1 VATLRYDVDVDDRR
15 AEARI
20 GAFALNMRRQIT
32 DAVRNLPDIE
42 IDTNST
48 QVQRDLAEVRR
59 ELVALGEKRVG
70 IDITAEAANAKLDEL
85 KARLQALQHTGDI
98 QVDADV
104 ESALRDLGIVDA
116 AAEELDHKKVT
127 VKVDVDKSFSD
138 TLIKIAQLG
147 RALGM
152 IALPVAALNIIPQ
165 AAAIATSIADLA
177 GVAGLL
183 PAVMLAGGAAFATA
197 KIGLSGFGQALKDI
211 GDPKK
216 FSADLQTLAPAARAV
231 ALEVRDLGPAWKSVQ
246 LDVQQRL
253 FAGLR
258 DEIKGLAA
266 AELPNLKS
274 GLGGIATELN
284 LSARGFLDWLK
295 SAEQTRDIRTI
306 FDATKTS
313 VANLNPVVTN
323 LSAAFLDVGVVGSRF
338 LPQLANG
345 IDTASAK
352 FRVFIENA
360 RETGQLQQWIQTGIE
375 KFDQLGR
382 VVVNIGGSLSA
393 FFSAAGKGGR
403 DFLDTAE
410 LITGELNKFLHTD
423 TAQMGIIAVFG
434 QMNAAVDNLLP
445 GLRVLAA
452 AIANALREAANTN
465 GLSQMG
471 QAITDILRAVA
482 PLLPA
487 LGQLAGQTLHGL
499 AMEAQVAAAV
509 MAPIVQV
516 LIGILNAAGPVG
528 PAVLGMVLAF
538 RLLSPINALVTSVG
552 ASVAGLATRMGAGE
566 AATSRISAAFS
577 KVGTAIP
584 LLGAAIIG
592 LGILYDALRDKT
604 QETAT
609 AVLKGSQ
616 DFAQAVNQ
624 MAASAKAAQDAVA
637 AETATVGRVA
647 VSHKEAADATR
658 NLKTETQLHQEAVA
672 KLVGE
677 MQRQVDGMQGVEKAQ
692 GQVKIAQVLW
702 NDAVFQFGPASAE
715 AANAAANLQ
724 GATATL
730 EAEQKRAADAA
741 KSLADRITEASQAA
755 SAAANAD
762 VAYQQAVLNVA
773 SANENAAKVAAN
785 RASTER
791 DLTAANLQV
800 MQANL
805 QAADA
810 ARRKAEADATAAGA
824 SNVAQIGAQAYK
836 EELIRLADQATGKT
850 RQALLDMA
858 NGTDTAGRAANT
870 AEIAARAQ
878 KDELGRLADMSNG
891 PLRAAIAGSIAN
903 FNNLGGAHASAE
915 AKAAAQKAELL
926 RLADM
931 ASGPVR
937 QSLLDMANQ
946 VKSLPNG
953 SFTVTA
959 TGVSAYKFTST
970 GEVLGSGNT
979 GLARGGVWGGPG
991 SHRYM
996 ADSGVMPGNTP
1007 GRDVHHFFSPTAGGL
1022 HLSGGE
1028 AVMRPEWTA
1037 AISGIYGRKYI
1048 SEANSAA
1055 RRGGVRG
1062 VMSFLTST
1070 APNAAGGQAPK
1081 GRTRKFAD
1089 GGIIG
1094 DQHLALGGWINAGKP
1109 FNQLVP
1115 EVFRTDAAE
1124 VRRVL
1129 IGEVQAKLRAHE
1141 AAAKAAIA
1149 RAAAAAAAALGGGG
1163 GAAVAGGPVW
1173 DVIQRTAAQFGWG
1186 GGAEYAALQWII
1198 MHESGGRPNA
1208 QNPTSTAYGLFQFL
1222 NGTWASTGI
1231 AKTSDP
1237 ALQALAGMR
1246 YIASRYHDPIG
1257 AQRFWQAHGWY
1268 NQGGVLPMT
1277 LADSGAMLPHG
1288 TAAVNLSGKMEQ
1300 VLSPQAT
1307 HAYNSSDGSSA
1318 VVAEL
1323 TALRGEVRSLQ
1334 AGFAGD
1340 GDTFNIYADNAQEG
1354 AHASRMLLRSLR

>member
-20 GAFALNMRRQIT
+20 GAFALNMRRTIT

-42 IDTNST
+42 LDTNST

-59 ELVALGEKRVG
+59 ELVELGNKRVG
-70 IDITAEAANAKLDEL
+70 IDISAAAAQAKMDEL
-85 KARLQALQHTGDI
+85 KARLQALQNTGDI
-98 QVDADV
+98 QIDADV
-104 ESALRDLGIVDA
+104 TAALRDLGIVDA
-116 AAEELDHKKVT
+116 AVDHLDGRKAT

-138 TLIKIAQLG
+138 TLIKVAQLG
-147 RALGM
+147 RALGT

-165 AAAIATSIADLA
+165 AAAIASSIADLS
-177 GVAGLL
+177 GVAGLV
-183 PAVMLAGGAAFATA
+183 PAILLAGGAAA
-197 KIGLSGFGQALKDI
+197 G
-211 GDPKK
+211 
-216 FSADLQTLAPAARAV
+216 TLAVGFSHVTDALGPTGTPAQLKKVNEALALLPPNARDTVNAV
-231 ALEVRDLGPAWKSVQ
+231 RELGPAWTSIR
-246 LDVQQRL
+246 LDVQTRL
-253 FAGLR
+253 FAGMR
-258 DEIKGLAA
+258 DEIRGLGA

-295 SAEQTRDIRTI
+295 SAEQTRDIHTI
-306 FDATKTS
+306 FDATKAS

-323 LSAAFLDVGVVGSRF
+323 LSAAFLDVGTVGSRF

-382 VVVNIGGSLSA
+382 VVGNIGGSLAA

-410 LITGELNKFLHTD
+410 LITAEINKFLHTD

-445 GLRVLAA
+445 GLRVLAT

-465 GLSQMG
+465 GLSQLG
-471 QAITDILRAVA
+471 QAVTDILKAVS

-499 AMEAQVAAAV
+499 ASEAQVAAAV
-509 MAPIVQV
+509 LAPIVQV

-538 RLLSPINALVTSVG
+538 RLLSPINALVTGVG
-552 ASVAGLATRMGAGE
+552 ASIAGLATRMGAGE

-616 DFAQAVNQ
+616 DFAQAVNE
-624 MAASAKAAQDAVA
+624 MAKSAKAAQDAVA

-658 NLKTETQLHQEAVA
+658 NLKTETELHQEAVA

-677 MQRQVDGMQGVEKAQ
+677 MQRQVDGMQGVERAQ

-702 NDAVFQFGPASAE
+702 NDAVAQFGPTSAE

-724 GATATL
+724 GATANL

-741 KSLADRITEASQAA
+741 KSLADQITEASKAA

-773 SANENAAKVAAN
+773 SANENAAKVAGN
-785 RASTER
+785 RSSSER
-791 DLTAANLQV
+791 DLAAANLQV
-800 MQANL
+800 MSANL

-810 ARRKAEADATAAGA
+810 ARRKAEADATASGA

-836 EELIRLADQATGKT
+836 EELIRLADQASGPT
-850 RQALLDMA
+850 RAALLAEA
-858 NGTDTAGRAANT
+858 NQTDLASRASNT
-870 AEIAARAQ
+870 AELSARAQ
-878 KDELGRLADMSNG
+878 KDELGRLAGMADG
-891 PLRAAIAGSIAN
+891 PLRAAINGAISN
-903 FNNLGGAHASAE
+903 FGNLGGAHATAE
-915 AKAAAQKAELL
+915 QKAAAQKAELL

-937 QSLLDMANQ
+937 QALIDMANQ
-946 VKSLPNG
+946 VRTLPDK
-953 SFTVTA
+953 TVTITAQGVMGAVSGATAGANIGLGRAAGGLIPRPNTRYWGPYA
-959 TGVSAYKFTST
+959 TGGIT
-970 GEVLGSGNT
+970 
-979 GLARGGVWGGPG
+979 PG
-991 SHRYM
+991 Y
-996 ADSGVMPGNTP
+996 TP
-1007 GRDVHHFFSPTAGGL
+1007 GRDVHEFRSPTGGVL
-1022 HLSGGE
+1022 ELSGGE
-1028 AVMRPEWTA
+1028 AVMRPEWTRVVG
-1037 AISGIYGRKYI
+1037 SKYVKD
-1048 SEANSAA
+1048 ANRAA
-1055 RRGGVRG
+1055 RRGGVAG
-1062 VMSFLTST
+1062 VMSFLTNT
-1070 APNAAGGQAPK
+1070 APNAAGGQAPI
-1081 GRTRKFAD
+1081 GHTQQRFAD
-1089 GGIIG
+1089 GGVYEP
-1094 DQHLALGGWINAGKP
+1094 QSFAGGGLFMRGIP
-1109 FNQLVP
+1109 FPQLPRMAYDRVTQAMIDRLVP
-1115 EVFRTDAAE
+1115 MMQARIKAAE
-1124 VRRVL
+1124 D
-1129 IGEVQAKLRAHE
+1129 A
-1141 AAAKAAIA
+1141 A
-1149 RAAAAAAAALGGGG
+1149 RAAAAAAAFGGGG

-1268 NQGGVLPMT
+1268 NQGGVLPTT
-1277 LADSGAMLPHG
+1277 LADTGAMLPHG
-1288 TAAVNLSGKMEQ
+1288 TAAVNLSGQMEQ

-1307 HAYNSSDGSSA
+1307 RAYNSSDGSSA

-1323 TALRGEVRSLQ
+1323 TALRGEVRTLQ
-1334 AGFAGD
+1334 AGLAGN